1 MKTIKQKA
9 KVQGGTE
16 TVVNPK
22 LADTAG
28 KLISVQNLSVGYP
41 QPDGSLNRVVEGV
54 SLSVEKGEVLGIV
67 GESGSGKT
75 QTAFSILGLLPDNAQ
90 IPSGHIVFDG
100 TELVSASGGKISQKR
115 MTELRGKRIAYI
127 PQEPMSNLDPNFRVG
142 YQLVRPMVKVLGIS
156 KKEAKKRVL
165 NLLDTVGIA
174 NPERVFKAYPHE
186 VSGGMAQRILIAGAI
201 SCEPDLLI
209 ADEPTTALDVT
220 IQAEVLD
227 LLRDLQK
234 RLGMG
239 MVLVT
244 HNFGVVAD
252 LADKIV
258 VMQYGKIVE
267 SGDVRTILRSP
278 QHPYTQVLLSSML
291 ENKTPMTFLTADSKE
306 Q

>member
-1 MKTIKQKA
+1 
-9 KVQGGTE
+9 
-16 TVVNPK
+16 
-22 LADTAG
+22 
-28 KLISVQNLSVGYP
+28 
-41 QPDGSLNRVVEGV
+41 
-54 SLSVEKGEVLGIV
+54 
-67 GESGSGKT
+67 
-75 QTAFSILGLLPDNAQ
+75 
-90 IPSGHIVFDG
+90 
-100 TELVSASGGKISQKR
+100 LV
-115 MTELRGKRIAYI
+115 
-127 PQEPMSNLDPNFRVG
+127 
-142 YQLVRPMVKVLGIS
+142 
-156 KKEAKKRVL
+156 
-165 NLLDTVGIA
+165 
-174 NPERVFKAYPHE
+174 
-186 VSGGMAQRILIAGAI
+186 
-201 SCEPDLLI
+201 
-209 ADEPTTALDVT
+209 VT

-227 LLRDLQK
+227 LRRDLPK